1 MREANGQGMRHGFG
15 GALSTVLRA
24 GLMAAV
30 LAGMLGLMPA
40 GSARAASQESLE
52 AFLKVTGFDVALES
66 IALSARDAPGM
77 LGMEAEDFGYQW
89 TLAADEVFAPEKM
102 KDMALDMLGQ
112 TLDDD
117 LLAHAVDFYATPLG
131 LRLVEVEN
139 ESHMI
144 DDGETKTLAGEAL
157 LEEMRSED
165 PEREALL
172 KRMNDA
178 IDASGTSVRAVQ
190 MIQYRFL
197 TAASNAGV
205 LELKLDGEAL
215 MALLRENEAEMRASL
230 TQSALVNS
238 AYTYRDFSDAEIET
252 YTEAL
257 EDERMSRVYELM
269 NAIQWEVMANR
280 FEVLAGK
287 MAGMSRGE
295 EL

>member
-40 GSARAASQESLE
+40 GGARAASRESLE

-280 FEVLAGK
+280 FEVLAGR

>member
-15 GALSTVLRA
+15 GALGAALRA
-24 GLMAAV
+24 GLMTAV

-40 GSARAASQESLE
+40 GGARAASRESLE